1 MKAVVWHGAG
11 DIRLDNVRDPKIEE
25 QTDAVVRLTVS
36 AICGTDPHMVRGSLA
51 PMVPGTILGHEGVGV
66 IEAVGR
72 DARNF
77 KPGDR
82 VVIASTV
89 SCGYCAYCR
98 AGYSSQCDT
107 ANPNGPAAGTAFFGG
122 PKETGPFQGLQAEYT
137 RIPYA
142 ASTLVKLSD
151 AVTDD
156 QVILCSDIFTTGYF
170 GADCADIAPGHT
182 VAIFDCGPVGQFT
195 IAPCN
200 AARRDMPRSPP

>member
-1 MKAVVWHGAG
+1 
-11 DIRLDNVRDPKIEE
+11 
-25 QTDAVVRLTVS
+25 
-36 AICGTDPHMVRGSLA
+36 
-51 PMVPGTILGHEGVGV
+51 MVPGTILGHEGVGV

-107 ANPNGPAAGTAFFGG
+107 ANPNVPAAGTAFFGG
-122 PKETGPFQGLQAEYT
+122 PKETGPFQGLQAEYA

-142 ASTLVKLSD
+142 ASPRATQHVGICHDRHHERTTLC
-151 AVTDD
+151 APAH
-156 QVILCSDIFTTGYF
+156 GYRTR
-170 GADCADIAPGHT
+170 CAQDK
-182 VAIFDCGPVGQFT
+182 
-195 IAPCN
+195 
-200 AARRDMPRSPP
+200 R